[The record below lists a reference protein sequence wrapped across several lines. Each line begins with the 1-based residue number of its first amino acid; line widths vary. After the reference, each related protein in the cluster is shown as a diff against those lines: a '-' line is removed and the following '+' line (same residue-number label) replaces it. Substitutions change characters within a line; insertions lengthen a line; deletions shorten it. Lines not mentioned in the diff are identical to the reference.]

1 MLLEKCSDWEIL
13 YHIFDQVD
21 NLIEAMKTRD
31 MKRLLPSFKSKGGRP
46 SGLTLQAILTFAV
59 FRFAVGIKDIKHYH
73 RYLLS
78 HFSKELGR
86 IPNYP
91 NLNRLMNQALPYA
104 IFLLQWIM
112 YCQRSLKPD
121 LYFIDATSLKVCE
134 NKRIFG
140 HKVCDGLAERGKSSM
155 GWFFGFKLHAVCDS
169 LGRLVSLM
177 ITSGNTDDRKFV
189 FKLLKGLKGLCIA
202 DAGYMS
208 KELMHA
214 LYQQGILF
222 LTDVRKSM
230 KRLMTDTQH
239 AVLKLRQRIEG
250 VFSCLKHRLKAEASI
265 ARSPLGYFS
274 RCLYA
279 CLAFVL
285 APHLEAKVLLP

>member
-1 MLLEKCSDWEIL
+1 MLLEKYSDWEIL

-73 RYLLS
+73 RYLLN
-78 HFSKELGR
+78 HFSGELGR

-91 NLNRLMNQALPYA
+91 NFNRLMNQALPYA

-112 YCQRSLKPD
+112 YCRRSLKPD

-134 NKRIFG
+134 NKRIFD
-140 HKVCDGLAERGKSSM
+140 HKVCDGLAERSKSSM

-189 FKLLKGLKGLCIA
+189 FTLLKGLKGLCIA
-202 DAGYMS
+202 DAGYVS
-208 KELMHA
+208 GKLMKA

-222 LTDVRKSM
+222 LTDVKKSM
-230 KRLMTDTQH
+230 KRLMTGTQH

>member
-1 MLLEKCSDWEIL
+1 
-13 YHIFDQVD
+13 
-21 NLIEAMKTRD
+21 
-31 MKRLLPSFKSKGGRP
+31 
-46 SGLTLQAILTFAV
+46 
-59 FRFAVGIKDIKHYH
+59 
-73 RYLLS
+73 
-78 HFSKELGR
+78 
-86 IPNYP
+86 
-91 NLNRLMNQALPYA
+91 
-104 IFLLQWIM
+104 
-112 YCQRSLKPD
+112 
-121 LYFIDATSLKVCE
+121 
-134 NKRIFG
+134 
-140 HKVCDGLAERGKSSM
+140 M

-202 DAGYMS
+202 DAGYVS

-222 LTDVRKSM
+222 LTDVKKSM

>member
-1 MLLEKCSDWEIL
+1 MLLEQCSEWEAL

-21 NLIEAMKTRD
+21 NLIKAITTRD
-31 MKRLLPSFKSKGGRP
+31 MKRLLPRFTSPRGRP
-46 SGLTLQAILTFAV
+46 SGLSLQAILTLAV

-78 HFSKELGR
+78 HFPYELGR

-91 NLNRLMNQALPYA
+91 NFNRLMNQALPYA

-112 YCQRSLKPD
+112 YCQRSFKPG

-134 NKRIFG
+134 NKRIFA
-140 HKVCDGLAERGKSSM
+140 HKVCDGLAARGKSSM

-177 ITSGNTDDRKFV
+177 MTPGNTDDRKYV
-189 FKLLKGLKGLCIA
+189 FQLLKGLRGLCVA
-202 DAGYMS
+202 DAGYVS

-214 LYQQGILF
+214 LYEQGLLF
-222 LTDVRKSM
+222 LTDVKKSM
-230 KRLMTDTQH
+230 KRLMTGTQH

-285 APHLEAKVLLP
+285 APHLEEKALLS